1 MSPEQYVR
9 PIDPVL
15 LVIILYLSST
25 IQDTTKLKGIYD
37 NQDKQGNQVVE
48 VVEVVVLVALL
59 LTTSTTRI
67 AMDRG
72 DDLVLATVGME
83 G

>member
-25 IQDTTKLKGIYD
+25 AQDTTKLKGIYMITKIKHGD
-37 NQDKQGNQVVE
+37 HVVK
-48 VVEVVVLVALL
+48 VVVVLVALL
-59 LTTSTTRI
+59 LLPLPH
-67 AMDRG
+67 DRYG
-72 DDLVLATVGME
+72 PR
-83 G
+83 

>member
-25 IQDTTKLKGIYD
+25 TQDTTKLKGVYD
-37 NQDKQGNQVVE
+37 NLDKQGDHIVE
-48 VVEVVVLVALL
+48 VVAVVVLVALL
-59 LTTSTTRI
+59 LPPLPH
-67 AMDRG
+67 DRYG
-72 DDLVLATVGME
+72 PR
-83 G
+83 

>member
-37 NQDKQGNQVVE
+37 NQDKQGDHVVE

-59 LTTSTTRI
+59 LLPPLPH
-67 AMDRG
+67 DRYG
-72 DDLVLATVGME
+72 PR
-83 G
+83 